1 MITHVQQYSEPRRG
15 LFSRDTYHLSICY
28 CKFQAAVKKYAIKNT
43 MRVLKAEGLNANKM
57 HGGNISEVSYH
68 IFTACFITELDK
80 VMMPGSM
87 YVTSLRSPPEQ
98 LKSLFHYFHLDRELG
113 KS

>member
-1 MITHVQQYSEPRRG
+1 MSD
-15 LFSRDTYHLSICY
+15 LSYHL
-28 CKFQAAVKKYAIKNT
+28 
-43 MRVLKAEGLNANKM
+43 
-57 HGGNISEVSYH
+57 
-68 IFTACFITELDK
+68 FTGCFITELDK
-80 VMMPGSM
+80 VMMPGSI